1 MSMVCGSSLTPNVM
15 QINEV
20 LTILKMRNR
29 AINILEDEMSEN
41 TLRHI
46 REIDYLED
54 WIVDAMIR
62 FHESELK
69 NFHLSDV
76 ISSVCGKHCD
86 ELRTACDKRK

>member
-1 MSMVCGSSLTPNVM
+1 
-15 QINEV
+15 
-20 LTILKMRNR
+20 MRNR

-86 ELRTACDKRK
+86 ELRTACDKRKSEYYKWAETQPQMTYNGTVL